1 MNSTDL
7 PVTDWWDP
15 EWDQYDVPLVPQ
27 HDPDDPAEVRIA
39 DTNAWWAAY
48 DHVET
53 IKHITT
59 GQRWYGPDNFY
70 AHQLTAGPASV
81 PYLGAWPWP
90 CSCEYVVFDC
100 PWPARWAIASGF
112 RIHSDCPQHGDD
124 AHA

>member
-1 MNSTDL
+1 MLSTEL
-7 PVTDWWDP
+7 PITEWWDP
-15 EWDQYDVPLVPQ
+15 EWDVYDVPIAPENVPY
-27 HDPDDPAEVRIA
+27 DVWWPAYFHQAMIE
-39 DTNAWWAAY
+39 Y
-48 DHVET
+48 
-53 IKHITT
+53 ITT
-59 GQRWYGPDNFY
+59 GRTWGWPDGILMR
-70 AHQLTAGPASV
+70 QLTAGPASV